1 MTAESLH
8 ALAGYPWPGN
18 VRELCNVVERMV
30 VLKGKGMLDMS
41 DVPPQIRA
49 PRGAAG
55 GLGGPGG
62 LSVELPSSGI
72 DLGEA
77 LQRVEGVLIE
87 QALERTRGN
96 RTQAA
101 ALLRINRTTLV
112 EKLKRREGGGEDGEP
127 E

>member
-1 MTAESLH
+1 MIDV
-8 ALAGYPWPGN
+8 G
-18 VRELCNVVERMV
+18 
-30 VLKGKGMLDMS
+30 
-41 DVPPQIRA
+41 DVPQIVRA
-49 PRGAAG
+49 PRPAGTAAG
-55 GLGGPGG
+55 GTM
-62 LSVELPSSGI
+62 ELPSQGI

-77 LQRVEGVLIE
+77 LQKFEGVLIE

-112 EKLKRREGGGEDGEP
+112 EKLKRKGAGGEE